1 MAGVT
6 DSIFPIKYVQK
17 DEFFLKK
24 ITDKV
29 CEKLAADR
37 FDMNKSIQSDSSRF
51 EQSIW
56 LEEELIAALVRCN
69 WELDDEILKTWILET
84 IWSEPQSSK

>member
-29 CEKLAADR
+29 CEKLATDR
-37 FDMNKSIQSDSSRF
+37 FDMNKSIQSDSSDLNN
-51 EQSIW
+51 QS
-56 LEEELIAALVRCN
+56 
-69 WELDDEILKTWILET
+69 D
-84 IWSEPQSSK
+84 